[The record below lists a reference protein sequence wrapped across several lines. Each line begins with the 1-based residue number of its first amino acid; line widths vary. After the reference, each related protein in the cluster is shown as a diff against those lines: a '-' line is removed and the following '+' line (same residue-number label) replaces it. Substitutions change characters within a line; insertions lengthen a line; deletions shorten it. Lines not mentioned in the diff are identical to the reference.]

1 MEKLISIN
9 FTLIMCVILSC
20 SSKDKSEKVR
30 IGNSKEEFN
39 TTLDSLIYIV
49 KIGDVNGL
57 TKYAD
62 SNAINQIVFLT
73 DSLIN
78 LKNFPLVSEN
88 RKTFSYDQFSDSSI
102 MITIGEKNLILGA
115 PAYQFK
121 LSKNKSRYIL
131 CNIPVLE

>member
-1 MEKLISIN
+1 MEKLISIKYTI
-9 FTLIMCVILSC
+9 FICFILSC
-20 SSKDKSEKVR
+20 SYKDKSYEVR

-49 KIGDVNGL
+49 KKKDICGL

-62 SNAINQIVFLT
+62 SNAINQIIFLT

-78 LKNFPLVSEN
+78 LKNFPLVSGN
-88 RKTFSYDQFSDSSI
+88 RKSFSYEQFTDSSI

-121 LSKNKSRYIL
+121 FNKKKTGIYFVIFL
-131 CNIPVLE
+131 F